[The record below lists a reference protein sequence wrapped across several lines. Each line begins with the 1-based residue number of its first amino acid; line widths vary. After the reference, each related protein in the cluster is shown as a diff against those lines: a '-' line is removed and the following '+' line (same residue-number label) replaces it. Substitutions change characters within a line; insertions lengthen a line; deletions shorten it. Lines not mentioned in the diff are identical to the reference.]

1 MDLGSRWRIVN
12 SAGIPFECHISVAGL
27 SLDSVSMARTHYSLV
42 EIRAGVPIANVA
54 AIVLTSI
61 PASGGGAAIVRGLFC
76 GVRGGVTIPRM
87 RTGAAGVVIPV
98 LPRGTASG
106 RDLPEQPLVS
116 SLEVCQG
123 SADFCKLMFKMCDAP
138 LQV

>member
-1 MDLGSRWRIVN
+1 
-12 SAGIPFECHISVAGL
+12 
-27 SLDSVSMARTHYSLV
+27 MAPTHYSLV

-76 GVRGGVTIPRM
+76 GVRGGVTIPIM
-87 RTGAAGVVIPV
+87 RTGAAAVVIPV
-98 LPRGTASG
+98 MPRVTASACECTLRG
-106 RDLPEQPLVS
+106 RHLPELPLVS